1 MLSTKADNGIF
12 TLQYEARARLL
23 RIKAP
28 RSSKN
33 ESAIRRTIKAKADGA
48 KAFINAICI
57 DDSEPSEILAASA
70 KLYGRKLVV
79 QMKL

>member
-1 MLSTKADNGIF
+1 
-12 TLQYEARARLL
+12 L

-33 ESAIRRTIKAKADGA
+33 ESAIRKTIKAKADGA

-70 KLYGRKLVV
+70 KLYGRKLVAPDEIV
-79 QMKL
+79 TSDYCPSGLHGI